1 MSDVTIEKIVTPTS
15 ATRSERSLD
24 PNVEMRALDLY
35 AIYCAFSGGLSW
47 DGRPCPVW
55 AKLGEKVQLN
65 WYGVAL
71 RSVQLTLSDP
81 GLEQLGEERT
91 NLPNDTVLGMYEG
104 DDGKLRQMMEMW
116 ERYSR

>member
-1 MSDVTIEKIVTPTS
+1 MSDVTIEKISTPTS
-15 ATRSERSLD
+15 AARSALD
-24 PNVEMRALDLY
+24 PNVEKRAHDLY

-55 AKLGEKVQLN
+55 SKLGEKVQLN

-71 RSVQLTLSDP
+71 RSIQLTLSDP
-81 GLEQLGEERT
+81 GLEQLGEEKT
-91 NLPNDTVLGMYEG
+91 NLPSDTVFGMYEG
-104 DDGKLRQMMEMW
+104 DDGKLRQMMETW